1 MTIKKTEPSQQ
12 AWSYLV
18 GFLLFHFSSADDSG
32 INAEQPQFT
41 QNRLLQK
48 KTRLTTS
55 KNPETSEEVAKRSGK
70 GQVPVV
76 QGITQKQTSRPKT
89 SASLVAICYRL
100 GAHSTLT
107 PALCNFW

>member
-55 KNPETSEEVAKRSGK
+55 KNLETSEEVAKRSGK
-70 GQVPVV
+70 GQVPAV
-76 QGITQKQTSRPKT
+76 QGITQANITPKNISFAGRNLLQAGHPQHSHT
-89 SASLVAICYRL
+89 GSL
-100 GAHSTLT
+100 
-107 PALCNFW
+107 